1 RLDRGRA
8 DGPQGNLEDDRPL
21 RRAGAEAHRRGQLRQ
36 LTQGERKPPGF
47 EALAPATTT
56 PVVHEEERT
65 MKKTITR
72 FAAVA
77 ALTSLALA
85 GCGLADEEPTVAAPT
100 IEEEAPAEQA
110 AAEAPEIEAEEPVEE
125 EPAIEQGGPGVY
137 QAELMSG
144 GTATVAVPGTGPE
157 ELEQLRKDAGVDP
170 VGYLVIEVDNTDGT
184 DEAMVFEAEVV
195 DSEGKTYTYE
205 EVTTSTYDWTDD
217 DFDLIDRQLELWD
230 KYPYSTRP
238 SAKNTVPLIG
248 PEVPEDIVAVFID
261 YDQAERVGDL

>member
-1 RLDRGRA
+1 
-8 DGPQGNLEDDRPL
+8 
-21 RRAGAEAHRRGQLRQ
+21 AE
-36 LTQGERKPPGF
+36 
-47 EALAPATTT
+47 
-56 PVVHEEERT
+56 
-65 MKKTITR
+65 
-72 FAAVA
+72 
-77 ALTSLALA
+77 
-85 GCGLADEEPTVAAPT
+85 
-100 IEEEAPAEQA
+100 
-110 AAEAPEIEAEEPVEE
+110 AAEAPAVEGEVEE
-125 EPAIEQGGPGVY
+125 APKDEQGGPGVY

-157 ELEQLRKDAGVDP
+157 DLEQFRKDAGVDS

-184 DEAMVFEAEVV
+184 DEAMVFEAEIV

-238 SAKNTVPLIG
+238 GAKNTVPLVG
-248 PEVPEDIVAVFID
+248 PEVPEDIVNVFID

>member
-1 RLDRGRA
+1 
-8 DGPQGNLEDDRPL
+8 
-21 RRAGAEAHRRGQLRQ
+21 
-36 LTQGERKPPGF
+36 
-47 EALAPATTT
+47 
-56 PVVHEEERT
+56 

-85 GCGLADEEPTVAAPT
+85 GCGLTAEEKEPVAAPT
-100 IEEEAPAEQA
+100 IEAEAEEAAEAVDAPAVSEDDESDEEQA
-110 AAEAPEIEAEEPVEE
+110 AV
-125 EPAIEQGGPGVY
+125 EQGGPGVY

-144 GTATVAVPGTGPE
+144 GIATVAVPGEGPE
-157 ELEQLRKDAGVDP
+157 DIEQFRKDAGVDP

-184 DEAMVFEAEVV
+184 DEAMVFEAEIV

-217 DFDLIDRQLELWD
+217 DFDLLDRQLELWD

-238 SAKNTVPLIG
+238 GAKNTVPLVG
-248 PEVPEDIVAVFID
+248 PEVPEDIVNVFID